1 MMAAQLRLQTGYSE
15 ELEARTLELPLTGQR
30 MSLFVIIPD
39 YLDPGIQQLEANFT
53 RDHIQALMSTLQ
65 VISKH
70 NLASGLFIK
79 TFLAGGCQCETSQV
93 QDWGQLWPGAGAE

>member
-15 ELEARTLELPLTGQR
+15 ELEARTLELPLTQKR

-65 VISKH
+65 V
-70 NLASGLFIK
+70 GK
-79 TFLAGGCQCETSQV
+79 TFRLLLHFEMIV
-93 QDWGQLWPGAGAE
+93 F

>member
-15 ELEARTLELPLTGQR
+15 ELEARTLELPLTQKR

-65 VISKH
+65 VSKPKTLSPWSSQVSIMIS
-70 NLASGLFIK
+70 
-79 TFLAGGCQCETSQV
+79 FLAGSCECETTQV
-93 QDWGQLWPGAGAE
+93 QD